1 MNMKKYLLIIL
12 CIIYSTITLSAQYNV
27 DCIESDGQTMTFRVT
42 GYGKNA
48 KVATQDAEINVIKAL
63 MFSGIPNTQQSIPM
77 VKESESI
84 TIKNHK
90 AFMKDFLETGYKQ
103 VITRSVII
111 RKFGKD
117 QNKQK
122 SIDLNVTVNVPALR
136 NELQRGGVIR
146 KFGL

>member
-1 MNMKKYLLIIL
+1 MKKYFLLL
-12 CIIYSTITLSAQYNV
+12 LSVVFATINLSAQYNV
-27 DCIESDGQTMTFRVT
+27 NCIESDGQTMTFRVT

-48 KVATQDAEINVIKAL
+48 KAATQDAEVNVIKAL
-63 MFSGIPNTQQSIPM
+63 MFSGVPNTQQSVPM
-77 VKESESI
+77 VKESESE
-84 TIKNHK
+84 TIKAHK
-90 AFMKDFLETGYKQ
+90 AFMKNFLDTGYKQ

-117 QNKQK
+117 INKQK

-136 NELQRGGVIR
+136 NALQRGETIR